1 MSPDVAAL
9 LAQITKATEDLH
21 FTESH
26 LRRQRTILREQA
38 TALRLGVAPAVV
50 AARLRAAKVWA
61 VSPVL
66 AGASWFS

>member
-9 LAQITKATEDLH
+9 LARITRSAEDLH
-21 FTESH
+21 WTEAH

-50 AARLRAAKVWA
+50 VARLKEAKCWTLGA
-61 VSPVL
+61 VE
-66 AGASWFS
+66 AQAS

>member
-9 LAQITKATEDLH
+9 LARITRSAEDLH
-21 FTESH
+21 WTEAH

-50 AARLRAAKVWA
+50 MAELDAAKVWA
-61 VSPVL
+61 VGGFELRVS
-66 AGASWFS
+66 

>member
-9 LAQITKATEDLH
+9 LARITRSAEDLH
-21 FTESH
+21 WTESH

-50 AARLRAAKVWA
+50 VARLRAEKVW
-61 VSPVL
+61 SL
-66 AGASWFS
+66 GAPTEKARQ